1 MIQNIPQKSNTTPED
16 GSALLRGF
24 RFMLPGATEN
34 CDLVSV
40 QHSRRRIVE
49 CEESAT
55 SSRRHAQAC
64 RSDND
69 LVDCCA
75 FGKNDGSQYAT
86 CFSSLSTA
94 HLHLITTS
102 TFDKTHLCLAHCTT
116 YHPSSIISKYASLYY
131 QHRRRR
137 RHSWYRGCLSSVTV
151 NGTSVCSMPKSIS
164 PIIGKVNANASETTT
179 ATYYTPSH
187 EEVLSALGHTSPT
200 SSDDQV
206 IPKMTPSPESSAIS
220 IAGVVTDLHN
230 YYDHMD
236 SVISTTYRTFIVK
249 HISGPTYHTTISSE
263 RPTKSKSKVTSSTK
277 SESKVTSSTKSK
289 SKAISSTKSKSIKSS
304 LLSER
309 TPMTATPVA
318 AAAATSSKTTKR
330 CSTKVRIDPSG
341 CTTFG
346 SEVTSTSY
354 VDCRGCELEV
364 KTENHHCLWH
374 TTSRWETGTAITVKC
389 METSSP
395 VMDL

>member
-1 MIQNIPQKSNTTPED
+1 MRAMIQNIPQKSNTTPED

-69 LVDCCA
+69 LVDC
-75 FGKNDGSQYAT
+75 
-86 CFSSLSTA
+86 SSSANMHLST
-94 HLHLITTS
+94 I
-102 TFDKTHLCLAHCTT
+102 
-116 YHPSSIISKYASLYY
+116 SIAVAAVIVGTALGLP
-131 QHRRRR
+131 Q
-137 RHSWYRGCLSSVTV
+137 GCLSSVTV